1 VGCGDREQQQHQRGP
16 GDEPDRVVSWR
27 HRRCR

>member
-1 VGCGDREQQQHQRGP
+1 VGCGDREQQHQRGP